1 MVYLNTQKGRSY
13 MFLITHPPK
22 KKKLVTIWRDGN
34 LISLIVVII
43 SQCKHNIFTSCIT

>member
-22 KKKLVTIWRDGN
+22 KEDIGN
-34 LISLIVVII
+34 YMKRW
-43 SQCKHNIFTSCIT
+43 QFN